1 MLIVKKFGGKSL
13 ETKEAIYN
21 VAKIC
26 KEDYEKGNNIIL
38 VLSAR
43 GNDTDE
49 LIEEASK
56 ISDKFNK
63 REMDM
68 LLVTGEQ
75 KSVSIMSMVFTKLG
89 IPAISLNAYQIPIYT
104 DSNYCNAK
112 IIDIGTKR
120 IKKELSNNQIVI
132 VAGFQGIDKNNNYTT
147 LGRGGSDMTAV
158 AIAAKLKADKCE
170 IYKDVDA
177 VYNNDP
183 KVYSDATKFT
193 TLKFN
198 DMLQLSNSGAK
209 ILQNK
214 SVELARDYKIPVYIK
229 SIYTNKIGT
238 VIGGNEY

>member
-13 ETKEAIYN
+13 ETKDAIYN

-26 KEDYEKGNNIIL
+26 KEDYEKGNEIVL

-43 GNDTDE
+43 GKETDG
-49 LIEEASK
+49 LIEEANK
-56 ISDKFNK
+56 ISDKFEG

-75 KSVSIMSMVFTKLG
+75 KSISIMSMAFSKIG
-89 IPAISLNAYQIPIYT
+89 IPSISLNAYQVPIHT
-104 DSNYCNAK
+104 DSNYCNAN
-112 IIDIGTKR
+112 ILDIGTKR
-120 IKKELSNNQIVI
+120 IKKELALGKIVI
-132 VAGFQGIDKNNNYTT
+132 IAGFQGIDKELNYTT

-158 AIAAKLKADKCE
+158 AIAAKMKADRCE

-183 KVYSDATKFT
+183 KTDESAIKYKK
-193 TLKFN
+193 LEYN
-198 DMLQLSNSGAK
+198 DMIKLSDSGAK

-214 SVELARDYKIPVYIK
+214 SVRLARDYNIPIYIK
-229 SIYTNKIGT
+229 SIFTNKIGT
-238 VIGGNEY
+238 IISGGN